1 MQNNLTLEQALQR
14 IEELEKEKEKLEN
27 KIGKMEDDIATIRNV
42 LWDVQS
48 AYVAAINIVDK
59 Y

>member
-1 MQNNLTLEQALQR
+1 MTLEQALQR
-14 IEELEKEKEKLEN
+14 IEELEEENENLEN
-27 KIGKMEDDIATIRNV
+27 KIEKMEDDIVTIRNV